1 MANSVFCQDGYLNSE
16 HCTRIVWRKISV
28 IRVWYV
34 GGKYVVKING

>member
-16 HCTRIVWRKISV
+16 HCIVWRKISV

-34 GGKYVVKING
+34 GGKYVVKIRG